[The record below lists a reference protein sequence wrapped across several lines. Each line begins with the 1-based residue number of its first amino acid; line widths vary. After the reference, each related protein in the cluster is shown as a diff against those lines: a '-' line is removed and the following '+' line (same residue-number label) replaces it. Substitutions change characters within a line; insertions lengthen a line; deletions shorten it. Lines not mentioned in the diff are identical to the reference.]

1 MKRWRAI
8 LKNMNVTDNPL
19 VTHHPLFAG
28 LDAASL
34 SKALD
39 LLHAEKAVYKKGDF
53 LKCTGERMPHFGLI
67 LSGAVQVCEDDFDG
81 NRMIMAEVAEGAT
94 FGESLCFLKT
104 EESPVYIYASKPT
117 EVLWLTLTE
126 LFTPESR
133 MHDISAEKR
142 ELIRQLEMRFTTLLA
157 RRTLSMNSRIQ
168 VLSKLKLRDKL
179 ITYFTEQ
186 AGAAGSD
193 TFTLSMNRDD
203 MASYMGTNRSALS
216 RELARMKA
224 DGLIDFYRN
233 TFRILKS

>member
-8 LKNMNVTDNPL
+8 LKNMNATDNPL

-28 LDAASL
+28 FDNGTLSEALSILRAESASF
-34 SKALD
+34 
-39 LLHAEKAVYKKGDF
+39 KKGAV
-53 LKCTGERMPHFGLI
+53 LQRAGQQMSHFGLV
-67 LSGAVQVCEDDFDG
+67 LSGAVQVCQNDFEG
-81 NRMIMAEVAEGAT
+81 NRMIMAEVSEGGT

-104 EESPVYIYASKPT
+104 PDSPVYITASLPA
-117 EVLWLTLTE
+117 EVLWLS
-126 LFTPESR
+126 PESLFKA
-133 MHDISAEKR
+133 DTNP
-142 ELIRQLEMRFTTLLA
+142 LIRQLEVRFTTLLA

-186 AGAAGSD
+186 AGAAGTD
-193 TFTLSMNRDD
+193 TFTIAMNRDD

-216 RELARMKA
+216 RELAHMKA
-224 DGLIDFYRN
+224 DGLIDFFRS